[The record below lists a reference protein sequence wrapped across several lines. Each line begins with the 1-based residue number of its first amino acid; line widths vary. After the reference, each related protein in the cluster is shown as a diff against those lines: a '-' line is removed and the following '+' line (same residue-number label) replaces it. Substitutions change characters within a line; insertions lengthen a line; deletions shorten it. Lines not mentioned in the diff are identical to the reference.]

1 MTTTI
6 ENMKQSIHLNIP
18 NTNTIDVSVIYSR
31 IFFDIF
37 FLKGYRVYIMNKN
50 QQTLVNTPKPID
62 IGKPEFSDILGEE
75 QPNNGYDVL
84 PVTQNNNKSIHNEIG
99 AIDTFKQYVTNFLG
113 KTNTAISTDKPF
125 EGIMISFPNSL
136 TRSIISLDDL
146 YNNLNSVQ
154 ESIFQF
160 SKSDITYESI
170 ENILRDLYIQI
181 NYLKQIGMTY
191 QNITTK
197 SIYRIQERFILL
209 DSSLL
214 EPLKTDTISEQTQ
227 RLNQA
232 IVSLFSEI
240 IGYKQTDK
248 LDFYARFT
256 EIQDTRVYYVLK
268 RMEFENV
275 FEWI

>member
-1 MTTTI
+1 MTTI
-6 ENMKQSIHLNIP
+6 KNMKQSIHLNIP
-18 NTNTIDVSVIYSR
+18 NTNIIDVSAIYSR
-31 IFFDIF
+31 IFFDTF
-37 FLKGYRVYIMNKN
+37 LLKGYRVYSTNSNIP
-50 QQTLVNTPKPID
+50 TSIDTSTPNVTT
-62 IGKPEFSDILGEE
+62 PEFSDILGEE

-84 PVTQNNNKSIHNEIG
+84 PITQNDKSAHNEIG
-99 AIDTFKQYVTNFLG
+99 IIDTFKQYVSNFVG
-113 KTNTAISTDKPF
+113 NRETETSNAKPF

-136 TRSIISLDDL
+136 TRPIVSLNDL
-146 YNNLNSVQ
+146 YIHSNYIQ
-154 ESIFQF
+154 KSIFEF
-160 SKSDITYESI
+160 SKSDVTYELI
-170 ENILRDLYIQI
+170 ENVLRDLYIQI

-214 EPLKTDTISEQTQ
+214 EPLKSDTIYEQTQ
-227 RLNQA
+227 RLNKA

-240 IGYKQTDK
+240 IGYKQTDGDEFEAK
-248 LDFYARFT
+248 FN

-268 RMEFENV
+268 RIEYENV